1 MDKREKI
8 ERVGEVYDMFQE
20 THERFY
26 DIWYEHTFLHWDW
39 WISLGL
45 GIGSWALWFWVR
57 RRESTQRLLYAGT
70 YMMLIS
76 LFLDYIGVAI
86 GLWYYS
92 GKLTPTMPAY
102 LPFNF
107 AALPVV
113 TMLLLQWRP
122 WINKHAKALF
132 FGLFNGFVGEP
143 LFVWA
148 GFYVMTGWQY
158 YYSVPIY
165 YALYLVAHAIAHAD
179 AYGRLERRSAG

>member
-8 ERVGEVYDMFQE
+8 EHVGEIYDAFQAV
-20 THERFY
+20 HERFF
-26 DIWYEHTFLHWDW
+26 DFWYHHTFLQWDW

-45 GIGSWALWFWVR
+45 GVASWVLWFWVR
-57 RRESTQRLLYAGT
+57 PNASTQRLLYAGT

-76 LFLDYIGVAI
+76 LFLDYIGVAL
-86 GLWYYS
+86 GLWYYT

-122 WINKHAKALF
+122 WMSKHWKGLI
-132 FGLFNGFVGEP
+132 FGLFNGYVGEP

-158 YYSVPIY
+158 YYSIPIY
-165 YALYLVAHAIAHAD
+165 YLLFLVAHAIAHART
-179 AYGRLERRSAG
+179 YEPLPTQR